1 MAKLTERTSFTKDVE
16 GRYLCNDVLAS
27 GADPESRRTQHF
39 LSPFRIGKSNAAQR
53 NHALPAR
60 VIFSHLVASRP

>member
-39 LSPFRIGKSNAAQR
+39 SEPLQNRKI
-53 NHALPAR
+53 
-60 VIFSHLVASRP
+60 